1 MNLRPGRISFQDLGS
16 RKDKDFLVEYAP
28 MYPGPKVRGDRGQRA
43 EKVLNILVSEWLTVS
58 RADYSPAALSLVG

>member
-28 MYPGPKVRGDRGQRA
+28 MLGGREVEVTKERW
-43 EKVLNILVSEWLTVS
+43 LVSL
-58 RADYSPAALSLVG
+58 RDLCQDSPNYDI